1 MRVCRTVI
9 DGRLLILGTEH
20 SQRHQALP
28 VVAERLSL
36 PESVQD
42 FDPLPFFSPT
52 CQQIYENPDAFL
64 KDESEM
70 PEPIRVTG
78 TATRAE
84 LLNVMARWD
93 ALGRLF
99 VCRGSEVSDRDRCE
113 LLAVGKDET
122 KDRQILHRKRRNLRE
137 RHVVGVSRDLPHASV
152 PAAS

>member
-1 MRVCRTVI
+1 
-9 DGRLLILGTEH
+9 
-20 SQRHQALP
+20 
-28 VVAERLSL
+28 
-36 PESVQD
+36 
-42 FDPLPFFSPT
+42 
-52 CQQIYENPDAFL
+52 
-64 KDESEM
+64 M

-93 ALGRLF
+93 SLGRLF

-113 LLAVGKDET
+113 LFAVGKDET